1 VWLHAYHAQHSA
13 LVTVNAGSETYRS
26 VLAYLSS
33 NLDSLVLLELL
44 VGQMPLLSSYQPCK
58 STGGVSKALTPTTT
72 CIHFFIHHRR
82 LRSAFLLS
90 CILAYFILDLREF
103 NIINGLRLSAVQL
116 FMSARRLVKWSEG
129 GPRTARCGGSLYH
142 AAHHSRWWVC
152 YSSRFLVL
160 WGRIFF
166 TCSVVKKNRMHMQ
179 LLGTVVGGIQTVTAK
194 DWRLY
199 IESFVH

>member
-1 VWLHAYHAQHSA
+1 
-13 LVTVNAGSETYRS
+13 
-26 VLAYLSS
+26 
-33 NLDSLVLLELL
+33 
-44 VGQMPLLSSYQPCK
+44 MPLLSSYQPCK

-103 NIINGLRLSAVQL
+103 NITNGLCIAVHVSKKVGEVVGGWTEDGEVWWKPL
-116 FMSARRLVKWSEG
+116 PCRTSLRRW
-129 GPRTARCGGSLYH
+129 A
-142 AAHHSRWWVC
+142 C

-179 LLGTVVGGIQTVTAK
+179 LLGTVVGWIQTVTAK